1 MSEIIYPDEAKARV
15 RELLSQ
21 LAKLTDARDL
31 REMDRQAAIHL
42 ATPEEVRIAIR
53 DINAEFDEHLE
64 TVNASI
70 AETEAELRTVGVFTG
85 ETVTDANAG
94 YQIVFSNGR
103 TTYDAKAL
111 DAIIGAPGN
120 EWLSKYRVDGKPSV
134 SIRKVKR
141 G

>member
-1 MSEIIYPDEAKARV
+1 M
-15 RELLSQ
+15 
-21 LAKLTDARDL
+21 
-31 REMDRQAAIHL
+31 
-42 ATPEEVRIAIR
+42 RIAIR

-70 AETEAELRTVGVFTG
+70 AETEAELRAVGVFTG

-111 DAIIGAPGN
+111 DAVLGAPGN

>member
-21 LAKLTDARDL
+21 LARLTDARDL
-31 REMDRQAAIHL
+31 RIMDRQQAIHD
-42 ATPEEVRIAIR
+42 ATPEDVRVAIR

-64 TVNASI
+64 AVNAGI
-70 AETEAELRTVGVFTG
+70 VETEAELRTVGVFTG

-103 TTYDAKAL
+103 ITYDARAL

-120 EWLSKYRVDGKPSV
+120 EWLSKYRVDGKPSI
-134 SIRKVKR
+134 SIRKIKR
-141 G
+141 V

>member
-21 LAKLTDARDL
+21 LARLTDARDL
-31 REMDRQAAIHL
+31 REMDRQAAIHD

-70 AETEAELRTVGVFTG
+70 AETEAELRAVGVFTG

-103 TTYDAKAL
+103 TTYDTKAL
-111 DAIIGAPGN
+111 DAVLGAPGN
-120 EWLSKYRVDGKPSV
+120 EWLAKYRVDGKPSI
-134 SIRKVKR
+134 SIRKIKR

>member
-21 LAKLTDARDL
+21 LARLTDARDL
-31 REMDRQAAIHL
+31 REMDRQAAIHD

-70 AETEAELRTVGVFTG
+70 AETEA
-85 ETVTDANAG
+85 
-94 YQIVFSNGR
+94 IVFSNGR